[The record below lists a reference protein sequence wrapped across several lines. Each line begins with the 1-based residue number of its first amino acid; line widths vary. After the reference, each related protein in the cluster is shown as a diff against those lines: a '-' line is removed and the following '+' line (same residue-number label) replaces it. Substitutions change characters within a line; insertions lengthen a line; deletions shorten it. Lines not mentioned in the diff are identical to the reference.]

1 MADERLSLFERRTG
15 EALYGLVDRRQPVSR
30 IMEVIDK
37 AREFARSQP
46 SIEPYMVE
54 ASVRRMIDTP
64 GGLLGY
70 TPSILAAESGQD
82 KTLRCLLENNA
93 NPLAVDGVGT
103 TMLHAAASA
112 SQLACVALLV
122 SKVNIDQ
129 RDSRG
134 DSALHWA
141 CSRGDMKVVE
151 KLVENNAN
159 VNLANNSGATPIYNA
174 CYNGHY
180 EVVDHLIQKGASLST
195 QNNNGDTPLHIAVS
209 FSQLSIVDSLI
220 KSGARTTI
228 KNNDGKVA
236 IDMTESETVRAAV
249 NDVLPKASVN
259 GSDARGGGGGTGVDM
274 PVWKPPVSLPAASL
288 STPAMKAMVAKFK
301 ATLATHE
308 AIEPKTLLRSLQGSL
323 DKLSWWKFENQFE
336 GADAS
341 SAAPPSQRVVTSDD
355 LVPLCAYLRFSSQ
368 CGVDIR
374 PTSLE
379 IRIEEHQ
386 DSGMRAF
393 FLLPMQS
400 SLVKPAPGEKLIFR
414 ANTAE
419 DAIEATANAEMS
431 LFASTI
437 AVEKPTRR
445 GEARRAAIDALRR
458 VEDADVCAPSGEHD
472 ASLDEAAFLLMD
484 LSQSVRESTCVCVLQ
499 KQFDEKTRLWRVM
512 EKTEQ
517 SAATSSIPG
526 FSSSGAPKLF
536 CKGGMTSKGD
546 SDDSLRE
553 KGVLVIS

>member
-1 MADERLSLFERRTG
+1 
-15 EALYGLVDRRQPVSR
+15 LVDFSVSG
-30 IMEVIDK
+30 K
-37 AREFARSQP
+37 GSH
-46 SIEPYMVE
+46 
-54 ASVRRMIDTP
+54 
-64 GGLLGY
+64 
-70 TPSILAAESGQD
+70 AAEAANDNSDLTHGADAEAICGNPVRGLRARRADGRSSSGQQD
-82 KTLRCLLENNA
+82 DPGA
-93 NPLAVDGVGT
+93 AAAGDDGVARKTSPIDELDIIEELRRWKMQTAEKVDQINLSDDEGDEEDE
-103 TMLHAAASA
+103 LVFSESA
-112 SQLACVALLV
+112 TADAGRIGRHSNGI
-122 SKVNIDQ
+122 VNVLRIP
-129 RDSRG
+129 R
-134 DSALHWA
+134 
-141 CSRGDMKVVE
+141 DMKVVE

-180 EVVDHLIQKGASLST
+180 EVVDHLIQKGASLSM

-236 IDMTESETVRAAV
+236 IDMIESETVRAAV

-259 GSDARGGGGGTGVDM
+259 GSDARGGGGGTGVGM

-288 STPAMKAMVAKFK
+288 STPAMKTMVAKFK
-301 ATLATHE
+301 ATLAAHE

-400 SLVKPAPGEKLIFR
+400 SLVKPAPVLTWY
-414 ANTAE
+414 TA
-419 DAIEATANAEMS
+419 AVSGSRSASVLS
-431 LFASTI
+431 LPPG
-437 AVEKPTRR
+437 V
-445 GEARRAAIDALRR
+445 
-458 VEDADVCAPSGEHD
+458 
-472 ASLDEAAFLLMD
+472 AFLP
-484 LSQSVRESTCVCVLQ
+484 SRQ
-499 KQFDEKTRLWRVM
+499 
-512 EKTEQ
+512 
-517 SAATSSIPG
+517 
-526 FSSSGAPKLF
+526 SSG
-536 CKGGMTSKGD
+536 TSW
-546 SDDSLRE
+546 
-553 KGVLVIS
+553 IS